1 MTGVVHPVGPEAPEV
16 YWRRRL
22 VVGLSLLA
30 MFGLVFKVLFGGSA
44 PSTPEAVK
52 PVTSPSAK
60 VTPEAT
66 VTPMETVT
74 PTAKPEATQPAKSSS
89 VAGTCKDTDIKVA
102 VLLNK
107 RLVSAGSG
115 LGLILSVKNI
125 SKTSCTRDLGSG
137 ANEVTITSGPALVWS
152 TDHCNPSTASD
163 VQTIQPGKKWSVNL
177 IWDGNLSAKK
187 CQNLGKATAGAY
199 WAHAQNG
206 AVENSAVRF
215 VIQ

>member
-22 VVGLSLLA
+22 VVGLVLLA
-30 MFGLVFKVLFGGSA
+30 VLGLLFKVIFGGSD
-44 PSTPEAVK
+44 PIDPKAVK
-52 PVTSPSAK
+52 PATSPSVK
-60 VTPEAT
+60 VTT
-66 VTPMETVT
+66 TPKASVEPVPSA
-74 PTAKPEATQPAKSSS
+74 PTKISS
-89 VAGTCKDTDIKVA
+89 VAGTCKDKDLKVS
-102 VLLNK
+102 VSLNK
-107 RLVSAGSG
+107 HLVAAGSG
-115 LGLILSVKNI
+115 LALSMSVKNI

-163 VQTIQPGKKWSVNL
+163 LQTIQPGKKWSVNL

-206 AVENSAVRF
+206 DVENSAVRF
-215 VIQ
+215 VIK